1 MAWYE
6 VVVGNHEQKTG
17 ERLAPYRTAIEW
29 GAILPQDQAQITRQE
44 IELVRSGLRSKRTAM
59 ARFGVQDPD
68 AELALIDGEQ
78 TSSDTGSREDSATE

>member
-6 VVVGNHEQKTG
+6 VVVGNHEQQTG

-29 GAILPQDQAQITRQE
+29 GTIPPQDQAQITRQE

-59 ARFGVQDPD
+59 ARFGVADPD
-68 AELALIDGEQ
+68 AELPLIDCEQ
-78 TSSDTGSREDSATE
+78 GSTAT

>member
-78 TSSDTGSREDSATE
+78 AEPEQSSRGDLATE